1 MGKAKLGSWWA
12 AGAAVCL
19 LVSAGVAAK
28 TVGPAPPPP
37 PGPDNPVP
45 APAPPPT
52 AADLPAP
59 AAAPAPPPVSSA
71 YNERG
76 GGDQRVLTELHRRN
90 QQVIADAQIAQQRAT
105 TGAVRD
111 YATAV
116 LNARA
121 QADAKI
127 VNFANQL
134 GMNID
139 SIRLGAGAQAN
150 GSLTRVDL
158 MHSSGERFD
167 YDFAAKM
174 VANTQ
179 ATIDQAQDGQA
190 LARAPGMVAL
200 LAEITPSLLE
210 QQAQAMALVA
220 ALPTPAAKVVP
231 LPGQPGGVSRTNT
244 GIDTRPGVAP

>member
-1 MGKAKLGSWWA
+1 MGKARLGSWWA

-19 LVSAGVAAK
+19 LVSAGVAAQ
-28 TVGPAPPPP
+28 TVGPDNP

-45 APAPPPT
+45 TPVAPPT
-52 AADLPAP
+52 ADSL
-59 AAAPAPPPVSSA
+59 APPVAATVSSP
-71 YNERG
+71 YDERG

-105 TGAVRD
+105 TGAVKD
-111 YATAV
+111 YATSV

-121 QADAKI
+121 AADAKI
-127 VNFANQL
+127 VNYARL
-134 GMNID
+134 AGMNID

-167 YDFAAKM
+167 YDFATKM
-174 VANTQ
+174 VAANQ
-179 ATIDQAQDGQA
+179 ATIDQAEDGQA
-190 LARAPGMVAL
+190 LARAPGMSAL
-200 LAEITPSLLE
+200 LGELTPKLLE

-220 ALPTPAAKVVP
+220 ALPTPPLRVLQ
-231 LPGQPGGVSRTNT
+231 LPGQVPGVSRSNT
-244 GIDTRPGVAP
+244 GIDNRPGVAP

>member
-19 LVSAGVAAK
+19 LVSAGVAAQ
-28 TVGPAPPPP
+28 TVGPEPPPP

-45 APAPPPT
+45 APAAPPT
-52 AADLPAP
+52 ADVF
-59 AAAPAPPPVSSA
+59 APPVAATVSSA

-76 GGDQRVLTELHRRN
+76 GADQRVLTELHRRN

-105 TGAVRD
+105 TSAVRD
-111 YATAV
+111 YATSV

-134 GMNID
+134 GMNVD

-158 MHSSGERFD
+158 MHSTGERFD
-167 YDFAAKM
+167 YDFASKM

-190 LARAPGMVAL
+190 LARAPGMASL
-200 LAEITPSLLE
+200 LGEITPSLMA

-220 ALPTPAAKVVP
+220 ALPTPAAKIVP
-231 LPGQPGGVSRTNT
+231 IPGQPPGVSRTNT